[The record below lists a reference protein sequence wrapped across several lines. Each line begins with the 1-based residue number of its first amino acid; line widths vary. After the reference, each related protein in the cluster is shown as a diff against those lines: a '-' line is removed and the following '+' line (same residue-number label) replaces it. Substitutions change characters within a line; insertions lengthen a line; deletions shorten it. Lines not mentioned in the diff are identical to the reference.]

1 MLFFKGTLSSSNDQ
15 SDSIQSRNNKFIL
28 KIFNRNIT
36 SRKDN
41 LEKMCHQL
49 VCLYQK
55 CKNDFKVP
63 YPVQTL
69 QKSDENNSTEYIALY
84 QLPLLD
90 SVTFDGCNKEELLE
104 KKLLVM
110 SESGEKFLV
119 HHLIRL
125 TIFIEGKVPDEK
137 KYLDEKLAYNWG
149 KCNGL
154 LQKHF
159 EV

>member
-1 MLFFKGTLSSSNDQ
+1 MLSSYVNLIPGRLLSND
-15 SDSIQSRNNKFIL
+15 SKSIRYVV
-28 KIFNRNIT
+28 KIFNAVIT
-36 SRKDN
+36 SSKEN
-41 LEKMCHQL
+41 YEQL
-49 VCLYQK
+49 CQQLICLQEK